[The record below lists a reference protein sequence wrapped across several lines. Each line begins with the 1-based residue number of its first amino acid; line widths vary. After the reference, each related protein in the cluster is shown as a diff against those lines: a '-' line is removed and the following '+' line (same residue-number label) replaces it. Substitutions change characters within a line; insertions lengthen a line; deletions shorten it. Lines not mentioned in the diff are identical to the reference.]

1 MILMQ
6 PLYNLLCP
14 GSNSSRITTWIPY
27 YNLNW
32 RFIKLI
38 LQMWNQV
45 SSISRKFLQRKR
57 REFWRIADRC
67 YEVGKLEKRTWRH
80 RATSGWRRP
89 ARIETFQS
97 RPHVAHSNN
106 ISKTDPKKA
115 KERKDGSCSNCEL
128 QTQDNSATTRE
139 KARPTKQLQPPIHS
153 RKHLFETLPRFHGLC
168 KPKWD
173 KEMVVRRRWC
183 DNQHKMV
190 PIYHVEVKKEAT
202 MKKCKNLKVSQCLDA
217 AKLNF

>member
-1 MILMQ
+1 MILTQ

-80 RATSGWRRP
+80 RASSGWRRP

-106 ISKTDPKKA
+106 ISKTEPKKA
-115 KERKDGSCSNCEL
+115 KGWQLQQWQLRTSNAGQLSYNKRKAKTNQTTSATNPLKEASFRDPPPISRSL
-128 QTQDNSATTRE
+128 QTQMGQRNGRATAMVWQST
-139 KARPTKQLQPPIHS
+139 QNGSH
-153 RKHLFETLPRFHGLC
+153 LPRRGKKRGHN
-168 KPKWD
+168 
-173 KEMVVRRRWC
+173 E
-183 DNQHKMV
+183 KM
-190 PIYHVEVKKEAT
+190 
-202 MKKCKNLKVSQCLDA
+202 
-217 AKLNF
+217 